1 MTWILAIVV
10 LAVLAVLMIAAMKPD
25 TFTVVR
31 QSQINAPP
39 DKVHSLIND
48 FHEWTKWSPWEKMDP
63 NLTRTYSG
71 SSSGKGATYD
81 WRGNKKVGQ
90 GRMDIT
96 ATAPSR
102 IDIDLHFMKPFEA
115 RNKIVFSLTPR
126 DGGTQVRWEMNGT
139 SPFMFKVMSLFTNM
153 DQMIGK
159 DFEAGLANMKA
170 AAEQKSI
177 T

>member
-31 QSQINAPP
+31 ESQINAPP

-48 FHEWTKWSPWEKMDP
+48 FHEWTKWSPWEKMDA

-71 SSSGKGATYD
+71 SSSGRGAAYD
-81 WRGNKKVGQ
+81 WSGNKKVGQ

-115 RNKIVFSLTPR
+115 RNKTVFSLTPR